1 MKEILMTIGLIIS
14 YTITLAQSVNPSDG
28 ILFPEGEVSRVDLRI
43 DVYDLE
49 FLLSAGNEESIEFK
63 NCFFRFS
70 NSQLTD
76 SLQNVGIR
84 LTGTTSRYA
93 AKKSFQ
99 IAFNH
104 FDQNRTFHNASRFN
118 FKAEKND
125 PTLSREKAVL
135 KIFREENIPAVRS
148 SHIALYINGVYF
160 GLYLNTEEIDRAFL
174 ASRFCSKNGIL
185 VKGNYGANL
194 INDPNIYCNEEIY
207 QIDQNNHNGRLLL
220 SSLLDSIN
228 ILTDEQLV
236 CYLESHFDIEQ
247 YIKTIA
253 IEHLTG
259 HWDNYSYN
267 KNNFY
272 LYWND
277 HQKRWTYIPHN
288 LDNTLGI
295 DWIGYDWGRKDLN
308 NWYHTIEAR
317 PLISKI
323 LGIPNYKN
331 QYNQYISY
339 LITHRF
345 NNEKLDSYFSSQ
357 KTLLRPFLQF
367 DIFYTSS
374 YGWTVEDFEYA
385 FSQPIGGH
393 VEYGIKDYISTRVQH
408 AQQQIQV
415 IDVDEIINNTNIK
428 VYPSPKN
435 HQVILK
441 FDEIHFRRC
450 LISLMNLNGKTIKRW
465 SKKPS
470 EVIDI
475 STQNIHHGTYFLS
488 IEVEN
493 NQKSWVKLP
502 VKKVVI

>member
-14 YTITLAQSVNPSDG
+14 FNITLAQSVNPSDG
-28 ILFPEGEVSRVDLRI
+28 ILFPEGEVSRVDLQMN
-43 DVYDLE
+43 VFDLE
-49 FLLSAGNEESIEFK
+49 FLLRSGNEENLEFK
-63 NCFFRFS
+63 SCSFRFS
-70 NSQLTD
+70 NSLITD

-99 IAFNH
+99 LAFNH
-104 FDQNRTFHNASRFN
+104 IDRHRKFKEVANFN
-118 FKAEKND
+118 LKAEKND
-125 PTLSREKAVL
+125 PTHSREKALL
-135 KIFREENIPAVRS
+135 KLFRDENIPVARS
-148 SHIALYINGVYF
+148 SHIELYINEVYF
-160 GLYLNTEEIDRAFL
+160 GLYLNTEVIDTTFL
-174 ASRFCSKNGIL
+174 ASRFCSSDGVLI
-185 VKGNYGANL
+185 KGNYGANL

-207 QIDQNNHNGRLLL
+207 QIINDDHGDKGLLAAF
-220 SSLLDSIN
+220 LDSIN
-228 ILTDEQLV
+228 ILRDEPLV
-236 CYLESHFDIEQ
+236 HYLEANFDINR

-253 IEHLTG
+253 IEHLVG

-277 HQKRWTYIPHN
+277 HQNRWTYIPHN

-295 DWIGYDWGRKDLN
+295 DWIGYDWATKDLN

-323 LGIPNYKN
+323 LNIPKYKN
-331 QYNQYISY
+331 EYNRYISY
-339 LITHRF
+339 LIAHRF
-345 NNEKLDSYFSSQ
+345 NNEKLDTYFSSQ
-357 KTLLRPFLQF
+357 HQLLRPFIQL
-367 DIFYTSS
+367 DIFYSSS
-374 YGWTVEDFEYA
+374 YDWNLEDFDYA
-385 FSQPIGGH
+385 FHQPIGGH
-393 VEYGIKDYISTRVQH
+393 VEYGIKDYISTRVQY
-408 AQQQIQV
+408 AQKQVQV
-415 IDVDEIINNTNIK
+415 INIEETISNTNIM
-428 VYPSPKN
+428 VYPSPNN
-435 HQVILK
+435 HQMILK

-450 LISLMNLNGKTIKRW
+450 LISLMNLKGQTIKRW

-475 STQNIHHGTYFLS
+475 STQNIHHGTYILS